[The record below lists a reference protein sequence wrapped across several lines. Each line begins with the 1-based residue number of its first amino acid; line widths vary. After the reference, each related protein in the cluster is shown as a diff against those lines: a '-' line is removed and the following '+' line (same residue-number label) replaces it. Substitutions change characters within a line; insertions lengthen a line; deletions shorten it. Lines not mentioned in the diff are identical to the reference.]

1 MKYLY
6 TGPASG
12 VTLADGTEVLL
23 WPEKTVDL
31 LEQNDYVKTLIALRY
46 LHPLSEQQKNIR
58 KTKEKSE
65 EVTNGR

>member
-23 WPEKTVDL
+23 WSEKTIDL
-31 LEQNDYVKTLIALRY
+31 PEQHDYVKTLIALRY
-46 LHPLSEQQKNIR
+46 LRPLSEQQKSIL
-58 KTKEKSE
+58 KKKEKSE
-65 EVTNGR
+65 GVTDGR

>member
-23 WPEKTVDL
+23 WSGKTVDL
-31 LEQNDYVKTLIALRY
+31 PQQHDYVKTLIALQY
-46 LHPLSEQQKNIR
+46 LHPLSEQQKNIL
-58 KTKEKSE
+58 KKEKPE
-65 EVTNGR
+65 EVTDGR

>member
-23 WPEKTVDL
+23 WSEKTVDL
-31 LEQNDYVKTLIALRY
+31 PEQHDYVKTLIALQY
-46 LHPLSEQQKNIR
+46 LHPLSEQQKSIL
-58 KTKEKSE
+58 KKKEKSE
-65 EVTNGR
+65 GGH

>member
-23 WPEKTVDL
+23 WSGKTVDL
-31 LEQNDYVKTLIALRY
+31 PEQHDYVKTLIALQY
-46 LHPLSEQQKNIR
+46 LHPLSDTAKKYPEEKR
-58 KTKEKSE
+58 K
-65 EVTNGR
+65 V